1 MVCVKAGEFMGEQRK
16 VFRIERM
23 AAAHLEEDAGTAP
36 APMGY
41 AEIMH
46 ELRALRGAI
55 AAVVPS
61 GGRATAA
68 PERGEVARLTCQLH
82 LIADAIA
89 GEDPA
94 GTETN
99 DSNGGSEGAP
109 LSRIE
114 CELNAIVNG
123 TEKATQKILAAAE
136 AIDSTANTLSAA
148 LDGRIEQELA
158 QDIQD
163 FVIQIFEACN
173 FQDLIGQRV
182 AKVLAALKFVEDH
195 IARILNEIKTA
206 SASARQNGGQA
217 LHGPQLE
224 SDSGHASQSDIDAM
238 FANGCVANN
247 ER

>member
-1 MVCVKAGEFMGEQRK
+1 MGEPRK
-16 VFRIERM
+16 VFRIEQM
-23 AAAHLEEDAGTAP
+23 AAAHLEEDMGTAP
-36 APMGY
+36 APSGY

-46 ELRALRGAI
+46 ELRALRGVI
-55 AAVVPS
+55 AAMTPS
-61 GGRATAA
+61 GERAAAA
-68 PERGEVARLTCQLH
+68 PERGEVARLTSQLH

-94 GTETN
+94 STETH
-99 DSNGGSEGAP
+99 DSNGSSEGAQ

-114 CELNAIVNG
+114 CELNAVVSG
-123 TEKATQKILAAAE
+123 TEKATQKILTAAE

-182 AKVLAALKFVEDH
+182 AKVSAALKFVEDH
-195 IARILNEIKTA
+195 VASILNEIKTA
-206 SASARQNGGQA
+206 SSTARHNGGHA
-217 LHGPQLE
+217 LHGPLLE

-238 FANGCVANN
+238 FTTRPQKSN
-247 ER
+247 

>member
-1 MVCVKAGEFMGEQRK
+1 MGEQRK
-16 VFRIERM
+16 IFRIERM
-23 AAAHLEEDAGTAP
+23 AAAHLEEDAGAP
-36 APMGY
+36 PEPLGY
-41 AEIMH
+41 GEIMH
-46 ELRALRGAI
+46 ELRALRSVI
-55 AAVVPS
+55 AAMTPN
-61 GGRATAA
+61 GERTAAA
-68 PERGEVARLTCQLH
+68 PERGEVARLTSQLH
-82 LIADAIA
+82 LIAGAIA

-94 GTETN
+94 GADVH
-99 DSNGGSEGAP
+99 DSNGINDGAQ

-114 CELNAIVNG
+114 CELNAVVTG

-182 AKVLAALKFVEDH
+182 AKVSAALKFVEDH
-195 IARILNEIKTA
+195 VATILNEIKTT
-206 SASARQNGGQA
+206 SATARLNGGQA

-224 SDSGHASQSDIDAM
+224 FDSGHASQSDIDAM
-238 FANGCVANN
+238 FTTRPQQSN
-247 ER
+247 